1 MSKKSV
7 PIIGFHL
14 MTGDQI
20 IGKSIKVEGG
30 WIIKDPASIIPVR
43 GENGPAVGLSD
54 FMPFTETKVMRIID
68 DKVLYT
74 FQPDNEMVKGYMS
87 RFEEEK
93 ITKIENVIPFTR
105 R

>member
-7 PIIGFHL
+7 PIIGFYL

-20 IGKSIKVEGG
+20 LGKSVKIEGG
-30 WIIKDPASIIPVR
+30 WVIKDPASIIPIR
-43 GENGPAVGLSD
+43 GETGPAVGLSD
-54 FMPFTETKVMRIID
+54 FMPFTETKIMRIID
-68 DKVLYT
+68 DKILFT
-74 FQPDNEMVKGYMS
+74 FPPDNEMAKGYMS

-93 ITKIENVIPFTR
+93 INKIENVIPFTR